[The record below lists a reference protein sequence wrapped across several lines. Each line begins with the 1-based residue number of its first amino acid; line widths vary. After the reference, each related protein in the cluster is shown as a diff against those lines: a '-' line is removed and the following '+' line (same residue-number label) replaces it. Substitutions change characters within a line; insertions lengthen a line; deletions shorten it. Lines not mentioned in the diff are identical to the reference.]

1 MGEVQYKITR
11 QGDKTTPYIVEIVVD
26 TNADVQEIKTDTYA
40 PGSTIIVLE
49 DSSVYMLSNKK
60 EWKKL

>member
-1 MGEVQYKITR
+1 MDTVRYKITKQADR
-11 QGDKTTPYIVEIVVD
+11 TTPYVVEIVVD
-26 TNADVQEIKTDTYA
+26 SVGDAEKIKTDTYA